1 MSFKIRP
8 RRGLIVYLN
17 SMKTVKSLRRYGH
30 VQYSSRRMHY
40 VVLYVDEENIANTI
54 EKLRQLR
61 NVRKVMQSNWPEIDP
76 ELTDLE
82 VTGLYKKHDEDEKE

>member
-61 NVRKVMQSNWPEIDP
+61 NVRKVMQSHWPEIDL

>member
-1 MSFKIRP
+1 MSFSIRP
-8 RRGLIVYLN
+8 RRGLIIYLN

-40 VVLYVDEENIANTI
+40 VVLYADEENIANTI

-61 NVRKVMQSNWPEIDP
+61 NVRKIIPSHWSEIDP
-76 ELTDLE
+76 ELADLE